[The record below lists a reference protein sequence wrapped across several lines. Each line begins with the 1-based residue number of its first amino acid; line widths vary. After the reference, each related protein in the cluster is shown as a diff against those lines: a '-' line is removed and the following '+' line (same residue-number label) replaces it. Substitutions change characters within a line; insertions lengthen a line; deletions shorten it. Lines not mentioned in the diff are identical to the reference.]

1 MLPEHA
7 LKDRHLK
14 DRLSERLS
22 DVLCS
27 GAWSPEK
34 DSCIGNYHLPSK
46 HQHEQIL
53 SSRFILSWP
62 VWNRLLDSLL
72 GKRTF
77 SSLPI
82 VFSYCD
88 IDRRGNTDLK
98 FQFNSLRKV
107 GPLRLKIPFSAV
119 EASSSHASWQSI
131 KWYAFYQRGLKELA
145 LIQH

>member
-27 GAWSPEK
+27 GACSPEK

-53 SSRFILSWP
+53 SSRFILLLA
-62 VWNRLLDSLL
+62 RLEQTP
-72 GKRTF
+72 GF
-77 SSLPI
+77 STWEGDVFLSPLPI
-82 VFSYCD
+82 VFSYRD

-98 FQFNSLRKV
+98 FRFNSLRKV

-119 EASSSHASWQSI
+119 EASSSHAS
-131 KWYAFYQRGLKELA
+131 
-145 LIQH
+145 